1 MKQGN
6 KGEPAIGQG
15 KKVLASGRGVIGPG
29 EAVSVYSEA
38 KTPHMYHATELTISI
53 SYRPR

>member
-6 KGEPAIGQG
+6 KGEPGIGQG